1 MKQKEEVPVPFT
13 REGNSFPEILRRLT
27 EISLARELCW
37 RPPKLPGRLGMC
49 LAGHTDAPNQVGH
62 LSGERQNG
70 CWMWTQNL
78 HMVFFSNQQMPDPD
92 KGANW

>member
-1 MKQKEEVPVPFT
+1 M
-13 REGNSFPEILRRLT
+13 
-27 EISLARELCW
+27 
-37 RPPKLPGRLGMC
+37 PGRLGMC
-49 LAGHTDAPNQVGH
+49 LAGQTDAPNQVGH